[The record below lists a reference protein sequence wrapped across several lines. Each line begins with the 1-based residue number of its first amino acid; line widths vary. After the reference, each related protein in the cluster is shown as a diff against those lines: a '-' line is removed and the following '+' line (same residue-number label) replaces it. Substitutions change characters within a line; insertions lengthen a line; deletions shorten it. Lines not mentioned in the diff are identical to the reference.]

1 MRTTL
6 TIDEDVLRVAR
17 SLAEAEGKSLGAV
30 ISELVRRAL
39 RPAPSRIEDGIPMF
53 DVQPDVAPI
62 TDEMVRAAL
71 DD

>member
-17 SLAEAEGKSLGAV
+17 SLAAAEGKSIGAV

-39 RPAPSRIEDGIPMF
+39 RPMPSRMEDGIPMF
-53 DVQPDVAPI
+53 DVQPGVAPI
-62 TDEMVRAAL
+62 TEEMVRAAL